1 MRIIEHGC
9 DDQIKLSKFKFNCD
23 ELDKSIPAPL
33 PQNLN
38 HFIMIVGKPGSSKT
52 TLLMNMIGKR
62 SKMYN
67 KKFEKIYLFSPSLGT
82 IEDSPFSDLPDDQV
96 YDELSEAILQGVL
109 DEIHDSGEKVLF
121 IMDDVVNDMKKE
133 MRLEKLL
140 CKVLMNRRHQCG
152 SGGSLS
158 VWITSQVYN
167 KVPAPV
173 RKCASHLVLYE
184 TKNRMELDSIY
195 NEVIVGM
202 SKREWYQL
210 IKYVWD
216 KRFQFMFIDTTKPF
230 NKMYH
235 KNFNPLEITTEQD
248 EFDSKLPDVT
258 SSS

>member
-1 MRIIEHGC
+1 MRIIEHGY
-9 DDQIKLSKFKFNCD
+9 DAGIKLSKFKFNCD

-173 RKCASHLVLYE
+173 RKCAGKRSNESSGLISNNFYLHTLKHNYTITRLNLATVLTVSHFFRRRHFHSIVVPSPENTPFVDGSAQVDVEVL
-184 TKNRMELDSIY
+184 R
-195 NEVIVGM
+195 V
-202 SKREWYQL
+202 
-210 IKYVWD
+210 
-216 KRFQFMFIDTTKPF
+216 
-230 NKMYH
+230 
-235 KNFNPLEITTEQD
+235 
-248 EFDSKLPDVT
+248 
-258 SSS
+258 